1 MTKHLLRAVVTSL
14 AMTACAEPGQ
24 TALARGNHLASQNKL
39 AQAADAYRQAAQA
52 VPGKARPRELLGHVL
67 FDQQK
72 WPEARAAY
80 EEALKAEPALAL
92 EAEIGLA
99 RLDTEQGNLPQAFER
114 LGKVLE
120 KAPDNLY
127 ARLSRANL
135 AMRRA
140 GEQDAR
146 LALDDT
152 AAALVVDPGNVAV
165 LYTRGCAFIAERD
178 LVQAKQTFDLLALA
192 GPKSPL
198 AAYGMARAAGAA
210 NDRTEVIHNLR
221 EARARAKGLP
231 GAWKPDQVRQD
242 PAFGFMKDDPDFQK
256 ELAEP

>member
-1 MTKHLLRAVVTSL
+1 MRKHLLRAVVASL

-24 TALARGNHLASQNKL
+24 TEQARGNVLASQHKL
-39 AQAADAYRQAAQA
+39 AQAAEAYRKAAQA

-67 FDQQK
+67 FDLQK

-80 EEALKAEPALAL
+80 EEALKAEPAQAL
-92 EAEIGLA
+92 EAEVGLA
-99 RLDTEQGNLPQAFER
+99 RLDTEQGKVPEAFER
-114 LGKVLE
+114 LTRVLE
-120 KAPDNLY
+120 KAPENLY

-152 AAALVVDPGNVAV
+152 AAALQVDPANAAV
-165 LYTRGCAFIAERD
+165 LYTRGCAFIAARD
-178 LVQAKQTFDLLALA
+178 LVQAKQTFDLLAL
-192 GPKSPL
+192 GSPKSPL
-198 AAYGMARAAGAA
+198 APYGMARAAGAA

-221 EARARAKGLP
+221 EARARAKSSP
-231 GAWKPDQVRQD
+231 GAWKPDEVRQD
-242 PAFGFMKDDPDFQK
+242 PAFRFMRDDAEFVK